1 MTERF
6 PAIPPEQMNAAQ
18 REVAAAIAGGP
29 RGAVR
34 GPFLALLHHPPLAM
48 RLQALG
54 EHLRFGTGLPQS
66 LVELLILVTARHWTC
81 QYEFFAHA
89 RIARNEGLP
98 EAVIAAIA
106 EGRRPEMMDADQTMV
121 HDFALAVHRDGEP
134 GEALYTAAEARFGKA
149 GVLDLLALAGYYTL
163 LAMVLNTARP
173 ALPDGAAPPL
183 KPL

>member
-6 PAIPPEQMNAAQ
+6 PAIPPEQMSAAQ
-18 REVAAAIAGGP
+18 LEVAAAIAGGP
-29 RGAVR
+29 RGGVR
-34 GPFLALLHHPPLAM
+34 GPFLALLHNPALAM

-98 EAVIAAIA
+98 EPIIAAIA
-106 EGRRPEMMDADQTMV
+106 EGRRPASMDADQAMV
-121 HDFALAVHRDGEP
+121 HDFALAVHRDGQP
-134 GEALYTAAEARFGKA
+134 GDALYAATEARFGKP

-163 LAMVLNTARP
+163 LAMVLNTAQP
-173 ALPDGAAPPL
+173 SLPDGASPPL
-183 KPL
+183 QPL